1 MNRAQVWIH
10 AARPKTLVA
19 GISPALIGTTLA
31 ISQGLFDLT
40 IFLFTLFTGL
50 CIQIGT
56 NLTNDYFDFV
66 KGADTSE
73 RKGFMRVTQA
83 GLVTPATMKRAI
95 IATFALAFLC
105 GCYLI
110 YQGGAMIAVM
120 LALYIL
126 LSILYTA
133 GPFPLA
139 YMGLGELFVL
149 FLYGPAA
156 VLITY
161 YLQTGTLSKE
171 AFLAGL
177 SPGALSMAI
186 IIVNNVR
193 DIEEDRTANKK
204 TLPVRFGRTFGKC
217 HFVFSILLAL
227 VPILFFYP
235 SHPFSVLT
243 LLILLPAIP
252 LIRGM
257 VRNQDARLLNQLLGK
272 TGQLLWLFTLLFCIG
287 WML

>member
-1 MNRAQVWIH
+1 MNRVQVWAH

-19 GISPALIGTTLA
+19 SISPTLIGVTLA
-31 ISQGLFDLT
+31 ISQGHFNLIT
-40 IFLFTLFTGL
+40 FLFTLLTGI

-56 NLTNDYFDFV
+56 NLANDYFDFV
-66 KGADTSE
+66 KGADTKD

-83 GLVTPATMKRAI
+83 GLVTPIAMKCAFSAVFFI
-95 IATFALAFLC
+95 AFLS

-110 YQGGAMIAVM
+110 WQGGATIALI
-120 LALYIL
+120 LAVYLA

-139 YMGLGELFVL
+139 YLGLGDLFVL

-156 VLITY
+156 VLITF
-161 YLQTGTLSKE
+161 YLQTGILTKE
-171 AFLAGL
+171 AFIAGF

-186 IIVNNVR
+186 LIANNVR
-193 DIEEDRTANKK
+193 DIEEDRKAGKK
-204 TLPVRFGRTFGKC
+204 TLPARFGKTFGKC
-217 HFVFSILLAL
+217 QFLFSIFLAL
-227 VPILFFYP
+227 IPLAFLYP
-235 SHPFSVLT
+235 THPFSLLA
-243 LLILLPAIP
+243 LLILLPALP
-252 LIRGM
+252 LMRAM
-257 VRNQDARLLNQLLGK
+257 VSNKDPYLLNQLLVK

>member
-1 MNRAQVWIH
+1 MNRVQVWTH

-19 GISPALIGTTLA
+19 SISPALIGTTLS
-31 ISQGLFDLT
+31 ISQGHFELAAFLLT
-40 IFLFTLFTGL
+40 LLTGI

-56 NLTNDYFDFV
+56 NLTNDYFDFI
-66 KGADTSE
+66 KGADTKE

-83 GLVTPATMKRAI
+83 GLVTPASMKRAMLVFFL
-95 IATFALAFLC
+95 IAALS

-110 YQGGAMIAVM
+110 WQGGVMIALM
-120 LALYIL
+120 LALYIV

-139 YMGLGELFVL
+139 YLGLGDLFVL

-171 AFLAGL
+171 ALIAGL

-186 IIVNNVR
+186 LVVNNVR
-193 DIEEDRTANKK
+193 DVEEDRQAGKK

-217 HFVFSILLAL
+217 QFLFSICFA
-227 VPILFFYP
+227 VCPLFFLY
-235 SHPFSVLT
+235 STHPFSLLA
-243 LLILLPAIP
+243 LLILLPALP
-252 LIRGM
+252 LMRAM
-257 VRNQDARLLNQLLGK
+257 VRNQDPRLLNQLLVK